1 MQFKDI
7 LNKYMEE
14 LKCTNKELSNTSGIS
29 ESVVSRY
36 RNGDRIPRENTEQL
50 TKLSLGLYNIS
61 IKKNITKYTK
71 EFIYNDLVNSINNDN
86 FDYDSFSKNFNT
98 LITELNIKNNDM
110 AKYIAF
116 DASHISRI
124 RYGKTKTTDPYG
136 FSTKVC
142 NYILS
147 RYTSLK
153 DKRIIAN
160 TINCDYNDTVDDN
173 KLFYLLF
180 NFLTNNSNN
189 KVDKNYIS
197 DFLNNLDEFNLDDY
211 IKAIKFDKLKVPNI
225 PIYIIKPKNYY
236 GIEEMK
242 KGELDFFKAV
252 VLSKGKEDIFMC
264 SDMPMEDMAKDVLF
278 GKKWMFAIAMC
289 LKKGL
294 HLNIIHNLDRPF
306 NEMMLGLESWIPI
319 YMTGQVSPYYF
330 KENKNNIYNHLNY
343 VSGNV
348 ILTGECIKGY
358 HDKGKYYLTNNSK
371 EIAYYKEKARLLL
384 KKSNSLMDIYKLE
397 NKDSYK
403 LFLTNDI
410 KTKDIRKRIISSLP
424 LFTIDEVLLKKILEK
439 NNINDTSE
447 IINYY
452 KQEKKNMETILNNN
466 IVNDIIYEVDKDI
479 FDKENICL
487 SLENIFYDKK
497 IKYTYND
504 YLKHLENTKKYA
516 KNNKNYNLTIS
527 NNKVFNNINITILN
541 NNYVVIS
548 KSANPVI
555 HFVIR
560 HPKLIE
566 AIDNFNPIVIEN

>member
-1 MQFKDI
+1 
-7 LNKYMEE
+7 
-14 LKCTNKELSNTSGIS
+14 
-29 ESVVSRY
+29 
-36 RNGDRIPRENTEQL
+36 
-50 TKLSLGLYNIS
+50 
-61 IKKNITKYTK
+61 
-71 EFIYNDLVNSINNDN
+71 
-86 FDYDSFSKNFNT
+86 
-98 LITELNIKNNDM
+98 
-110 AKYIAF
+110 
-116 DASHISRI
+116 
-124 RYGKTKTTDPYG
+124 
-136 FSTKVC
+136 
-142 NYILS
+142 
-147 RYTSLK
+147 
-153 DKRIIAN
+153 
-160 TINCDYNDTVDDN
+160 
-173 KLFYLLF
+173 
-180 NFLTNNSNN
+180 
-189 KVDKNYIS
+189 
-197 DFLNNLDEFNLDDY
+197 
-211 IKAIKFDKLKVPNI
+211 
-225 PIYIIKPKNYY
+225 
-236 GIEEMK
+236 
-242 KGELDFFKAV
+242 
-252 VLSKGKEDIFMC
+252 
-264 SDMPMEDMAKDVLF
+264 
-278 GKKWMFAIAMC
+278 
-289 LKKGL
+289 
-294 HLNIIHNLDRPF
+294 
-306 NEMMLGLESWIPI
+306 
-319 YMTGQVSPYYF
+319 
-330 KENKNNIYNHLNY
+330 
-343 VSGNV
+343 
-348 ILTGECIKGY
+348 
-358 HDKGKYYLTNNSK
+358 
-371 EIAYYKEKARLLL
+371 
-384 KKSNSLMDIYKLE
+384 MDIYKLE

>member
-189 KVDKNYIS
+189 KVNKNYIS
-197 DFLNNLDEFNLDDY
+197 DFLNNLNEFNLDDY

-236 GIEEMK
+236 GIEGMK

-252 VLSKGKEDIFMC
+252 VLSKGKEDVFMC
-264 SDMPMEDMAKDVLF
+264 SDMPMEDMARDVLF

-466 IVNDIIYEVDKDI
+466 IVNDIIYEIDKDI

-566 AIDNFNPIVIEN
+566 AIDNFNPIIIEN

>member
-153 DKRIIAN
+153 DKKIIAN

>member
-29 ESVVSRY
+29 ESVISRY

-61 IKKNITKYTK
+61 IKKNITNYTK
-71 EFIYNDLVNSINNDN
+71 EFIYNDLVNGINNNN

-147 RYTSLK
+147 RYTSLE
-153 DKRIIAN
+153 DKKIIAN
-160 TINCDYNDTVDDN
+160 TINCDYDDTVDDN

-180 NFLTNNSNN
+180 NFLTNKSNN

-252 VLSKGKEDIFMC
+252 VLSKGKEDVFMC

-384 KKSNSLMDIYKLE
+384 KKSNSLMDVYKLE

-466 IVNDIIYEVDKDI
+466 IVNDIIYEVDKDT
-479 FDKENICL
+479 FDKEDISL

>member
-180 NFLTNNSNN
+180 NFLTNKSNN

-384 KKSNSLMDIYKLE
+384 KKSNSLMDIYKVE

-410 KTKDIRKRIISSLP
+410 KINDNRKRIISSLP
-424 LFTIDEVLLKKILEK
+424 LFTINEVLLKKILEK